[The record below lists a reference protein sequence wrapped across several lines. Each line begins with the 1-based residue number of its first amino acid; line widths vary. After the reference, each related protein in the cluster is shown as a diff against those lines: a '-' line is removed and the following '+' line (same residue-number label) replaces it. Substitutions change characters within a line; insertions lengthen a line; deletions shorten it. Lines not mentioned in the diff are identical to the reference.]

1 MDPSQTPQ
9 AAQTQPGILQAIE
22 DAAKAAYENVKTR
35 FTAGPPPGTLS
46 AAPGSPLAQHDTAIQ
61 LIPRQSLS
69 PQQSFTPVAQSP
81 VSNPTLSHQQ
91 PPYGTQPQPPYGT
104 NAPEQRLDSEGNV
117 LGGLRGVKRAGGPNG
132 GI

>member
-22 DAAKAAYENVKTR
+22 DAAQAAYDNIKTR

-46 AAPGSPLAQHDTAIQ
+46 AAPGSPLAQHDTTIQ
-61 LIPRQSLS
+61 QLS
-69 PQQSFTPVAQSP
+69 PQESFTPVAQSP
-81 VSNPTLSHQQ
+81 VSNPTLAHQ
-91 PPYGTQPQPPYGT
+91 QPPYGT
-104 NAPEQRLDSEGNV
+104 NAPEQRLDGEGNV
-117 LGGLRGVKRAGGPNG
+117 LGGLRGVKRVGGPNG

>member
-1 MDPSQTPQ
+1 MDPSQTPP

-61 LIPRQSLS
+61 LLS

-81 VSNPTLSHQQ
+81 VSNPTLSRQQ
-91 PPYGTQPQPPYGT
+91 PPYGTDAPQPPYGT
-104 NAPEQRLDSEGNV
+104 NAPEQRLDGEGNV
-117 LGGLRGVKRAGGPNG
+117 LGGLRGVKRVGGPNG

>member
-22 DAAKAAYENVKTR
+22 DAAKAAYNNVKTR
-35 FTAGPPPGTLS
+35 FNAGPPAGTLS
-46 AAPGSPLAQHDTAIQ
+46 AAPGSPLAQHDTTIQ
-61 LIPRQSLS
+61 QLS

-91 PPYGTQPQPPYGT
+91 PPYGTNP
-104 NAPEQRLDSEGNV
+104 PEQLLDNQGNPS
-117 LGGLRGVKRAGGPNG
+117 GLRGVKRVGGPNG